1 MSKLLTALEQEEE
14 RGNLPEGATE
24 VYKSTLEKFPEGRFV
39 KPYNSE
45 KSDDYSIFSHL
56 EQFGLVVTLRV
67 PVNSGLQKETY
78 FAYWHDLDY
87 KQYCI

>member
-24 VYKSTLEKFPEGRFV
+24 VYKKTLQKFPEGKFV

-56 EQFGLVVTLRV
+56 EQFGLVAMFRV
-67 PVNSGLQKETY
+67 PVNEGLQKEILFVY
-78 FAYWHDLDY
+78 RHDLDY